1 MDRFTA
7 TESRKLDHLRLCVEA
22 NVEFSQ
28 VTTLL
33 EDVHLPH
40 NALPEVAPAEVDTR
54 VRWLGR
60 ELRAPLLIGAMTGG
74 TRTARTLNRDLAQVA
89 QEQGLGLALGS
100 QRAML
105 ETPEM
110 LVTYEVRDV
119 APDCLLL
126 GNIGLCQAREMSADD
141 VRGLADAIGADG
153 ICLHLN
159 AAMEI
164 FQPEGDRNYSRAL
177 ETVQRLSEGLGE
189 RLVVKETGCGLSRD
203 VAERLVNA
211 GARNLDVAG
220 AGGTSWVKIENLR
233 SGRPVPPELRV
244 FEEWGIPTA
253 ASLWEVRG
261 LATTVVA
268 SGGLR
273 NGLDMARC
281 LALGA
286 DVCSCA
292 LPFLRAHAAD
302 GMHGVRRLAQ
312 SLTDGLRAAMALTNC
327 GDLQSMKQ
335 VRPVLIGRLAEWIA
349 GRTAERT
356 QHE

>member
-1 MDRFTA
+1 MARSTA

-22 NVEFSQ
+22 GVEFSR

-40 NALPEVAPAEVDTR
+40 DALPEVSPHEVDTR

-60 ELRAPLLIGAMTGG
+60 ELRAPIFIGAMTGG
-74 TRTARTLNRDLAQVA
+74 ADAARAVNRDLAQVA
-89 QEQGLGLALGS
+89 QELGLGFALGS
-100 QRAML
+100 QRAMAEDPAL
-105 ETPEM
+105 TS
-110 LVTYEVRDV
+110 TYEVRDV

-126 GNIGLCQAREMSADD
+126 GNIGVFQAREMSVAD
-141 VRGLADAIGADG
+141 VRGLMDAVGADG

-164 FQPEGDRNYSRAL
+164 FQDEGDRDFGRAL
-177 ETVQRLSEGLGE
+177 ETVARLANGLGDK
-189 RLVVKETGCGLSRD
+189 LVVKETGCGLSRG
-203 VAERLVNA
+203 VGERLVNA
-211 GARNLDVAG
+211 GVRSLDVAG

-233 SGRPVPPELRV
+233 SGRPVPTELRV
-244 FEEWGIPTA
+244 FEEWGVPTA
-253 ASLWEVRG
+253 ASLFEVEG
-261 LATTVVA
+261 LPATVVA

-273 NGLDMARC
+273 NGLDMAKC

-292 LPFLRAHAAD
+292 LPFLRAHAAGGAD
-302 GMHGVRRLAQ
+302 GARRLAR

-327 GDLQSMKQ
+327 GDAKAMKRA
-335 VRPVLIGRLAEWIA
+335 RPVLTGRLAEWVA
-349 GRTAERT
+349 RRTAERT
-356 QHE
+356 QHG